1 MQSHRMTK
9 QHLLSNAD
17 KKVHLFIP
25 MSVQNGEYKL
35 RVFFFAFSVFTSM
48 TCEKSLDVLLGK
60 IPTSDCSCP
69 ESILI

>member
-25 MSVQNGEYKL
+25 MSVQNGEYK
-35 RVFFFAFSVFTSM
+35 FFAFSVFTSM
-48 TCEKSLDVLLGK
+48 TCEKTLDVLLGK
-60 IPTSDCSCP
+60 IPTN
-69 ESILI
+69 E